1 VIDPTDAVIHL
12 GTADDTGRIR
22 STPVWFI
29 ADGDDLIVYSRA
41 DARRAA
47 RIPLRPKVTVRAER
61 AGAKA
66 LAGTARID
74 PSLPPPDRNAAYLEK
89 YRVRIEKGLKQT
101 LEGFARK
108 YPVPLRI
115 RLDRS

>member
-1 VIDPTDAVIHL
+1 MIDPADAVLHL
-12 GTADDTGRIR
+12 GTTDDTGRIR

-47 RIPLRPKVTVRAER
+47 RIPLRPQVTVRADR
-61 AGAKA
+61 PGAKPVTA
-66 LAGTARID
+66 TARID
-74 PSLPPPDRNAAYLEK
+74 PSLPPPDRNPAYLAK

-101 LEGFARK
+101 LDGFARR

-115 RLDRS
+115 RLDRG